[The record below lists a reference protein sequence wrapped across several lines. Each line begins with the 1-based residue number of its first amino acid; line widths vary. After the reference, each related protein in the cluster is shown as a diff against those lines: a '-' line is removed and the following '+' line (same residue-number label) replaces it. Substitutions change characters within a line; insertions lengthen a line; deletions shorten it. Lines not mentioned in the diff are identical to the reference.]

1 MKIKKQIILT
11 ENELKV
17 IQNLR
22 DTYNDSPLYEDCES
36 FGGFI
41 NSIAYEN
48 CGVDYGYEVIT
59 EKEV

>member
-1 MKIKKQIILT
+1 MLT

-22 DTYNDSPLYEDCES
+22 DTYNDSSLYEDCES
-36 FGGFI
+36 FGDFI
-41 NSIAYEN
+41 NSIAYGN